1 MESLKKSLTAD
12 LEEALDRAK
21 LQRNKKAAYIGFLEN
36 DIKKLEEELLLESTH
51 FRKLEGEYEVC
62 LQDYDNVLKLVT

>member
-36 DIKKLEEELLLESTH
+36 DI
-51 FRKLEGEYEVC
+51 
-62 LQDYDNVLKLVT
+62 